1 MKFGLKVFSKCKNNG
16 ELSLFS
22 ISTILKRIF
31 LLEIDPDAEMQHINL
46 KLLNLAAK
54 EHIWVQRSPLIF
66 KNYLFSNL
74 EIKPLFNSSKAQIMF
89 CEWPALASAM
99 HQNSANN
106 LTPLRYSKYLPRRR
120 ISSRDPALSIFAM
133 HTYLDSGP
141 YFS

>member
-66 KNYLFSNL
+66 KNYLFSNQD
-74 EIKPLFNSSKAQIMF
+74 KALRTWET
-89 CEWPALASAM
+89 C
-99 HQNSANN
+99 NN
-106 LTPLRYSKYLPRRR
+106 YSVIHCYKVYV
-120 ISSRDPALSIFAM
+120 AFWV
-133 HTYLDSGP
+133 Y
-141 YFS
+141 